1 MVDTS
6 GSTGYLVQVRQYF
19 PSSDILMW
27 LAEFAKATELY
38 LPLSDHVSELHILDN
53 IYIFQ
58 CIIKLYQTPVNFLM
72 ERRGYFTSRR
82 EML

>member
-38 LPLSDHVSELHILDN
+38 LPLSDLLIEGRCFARQKRV
-53 IYIFQ
+53 
-58 CIIKLYQTPVNFLM
+58 LY
-72 ERRGYFTSRR
+72 YY
-82 EML
+82 

>member
-1 MVDTS
+1 MVDNS

-19 PSSDILMW
+19 PHSDILMR

-53 IYIFQ
+53 IYIYQ

-72 ERRGYFTSRR
+72 DVRQKQLHNVRA
-82 EML
+82 